1 MEALLLLVMGA
12 TNILCFVIGAK
23 VGQTVTKGKEIVL
36 PSVNPVEAIKKHEA
50 KKEAEFEQSKIDKIL
65 QNIDNYDGTGFGQV
79 DVPGGK

>member
-12 TNILCFVIGAK
+12 TNILCFAIGAK
-23 VGQTVTKGKEIVL
+23 VGQKVSKGEEIIL

-50 KKEAEFEQSKIDKIL
+50 KKVAEFEQSKIDTIL
-65 QNIDNYDGTGFGQV
+65 QNIDNYDGTGYGQM